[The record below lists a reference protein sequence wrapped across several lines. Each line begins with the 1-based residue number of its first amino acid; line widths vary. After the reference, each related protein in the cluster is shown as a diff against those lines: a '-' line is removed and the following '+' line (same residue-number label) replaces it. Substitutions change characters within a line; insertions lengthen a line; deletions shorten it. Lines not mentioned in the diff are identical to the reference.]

1 MNAANK
7 SHAPL
12 AGESRPPFTPAQKE
26 GLAAGDER
34 MFRDL
39 FEKCARRF
47 HDFNVTQGAAQ
58 HRQWQ
63 FANCPAESC
72 KSARQAL
79 GMRVNPLGDKPGP
92 VSAPREPGEE
102 G

>member
-1 MNAANK
+1 MNAGN
-7 SHAPL
+7 SSAPL
-12 AGESRPPFTPAQKE
+12 TGPQSQAV
-26 GLAAGDER
+26 AAGDER
-34 MFRDL
+34 TFRDL

-47 HDFNVTQGAAQ
+47 HDFHVTQGSTQ

-92 VSAPREPGEE
+92 VQAGPREPGEE